1 MIRGKDKKII
11 TTNNILSKTNDY
23 TIYRYYLGR
32 DFEINSKKL
41 MNSPFRRDSIP
52 SFGIVTSNE
61 GVLLHRDFGDNSKK
75 GNCIQFVMQ
84 LFDIDYLQALKKI
97 NKDLNLKLDSEE
109 NNIEEPVRFIKP
121 IYEESKPS
129 LIQFIPK
136 NFTKEELEYWN
147 EYKITEEELKINKVF
162 SIKKLYL
169 NKQLIPNYN
178 KSLRFAYVY
187 DNYVK
192 IYQPES
198 TLFKWISSVPL
209 DYISGLEDIKNKVN
223 NNNQDTKLIIIKSK
237 KDEIVAKKFFK
248 DVCSTQNESSAAI
261 NISNIHY
268 FQSNYKEVFINYD
281 SDDPGVKASKYFN
294 QYGFKYFNTPKDLL
308 EHNIKDL
315 SDFIKYKGIDE
326 VKEFLKSKN
335 LI

>member
-147 EYKITEEELKINKVF
+147 EYKIT
-162 SIKKLYL
+162 
-169 NKQLIPNYN
+169 
-178 KSLRFAYVY
+178 
-187 DNYVK
+187 
-192 IYQPES
+192 
-198 TLFKWISSVPL
+198 
-209 DYISGLEDIKNKVN
+209 
-223 NNNQDTKLIIIKSK
+223 
-237 KDEIVAKKFFK
+237 
-248 DVCSTQNESSAAI
+248 
-261 NISNIHY
+261 
-268 FQSNYKEVFINYD
+268 
-281 SDDPGVKASKYFN
+281 
-294 QYGFKYFNTPKDLL
+294 
-308 EHNIKDL
+308 
-315 SDFIKYKGIDE
+315 
-326 VKEFLKSKN
+326 
-335 LI
+335 